1 MKLAIVRSEFNSSIT
16 SKMERAALKN
26 AKKNGFDETLVLKVP
41 GAFDMPLAL
50 KKALENPTVD
60 AAVALGAVVKGDTK
74 HDEVIAFVLAKTIHE
89 MQLKYGKPIGFGVI
103 GPGVEWDQ
111 ADERAEEYAKRAVEA
126 ARKLLRL

>member
-1 MKLAIVRSEFNSSIT
+1 MKLAIIRSEFNPSIT
-16 SKMERAALKN
+16 LKMERQALKI
-26 AKKNGFDETLVLKVP
+26 AKKNGFNETLVYRVA
-41 GAFDMPLAL
+41 GAYDLPLAL

-60 AAVALGAVVKGDTK
+60 AAVALGAIIKGDTK
-74 HDEVIAFVLAKTIHE
+74 HDEVIAFALGKTVHE

-126 ARKLLRL
+126 TRKLLRL